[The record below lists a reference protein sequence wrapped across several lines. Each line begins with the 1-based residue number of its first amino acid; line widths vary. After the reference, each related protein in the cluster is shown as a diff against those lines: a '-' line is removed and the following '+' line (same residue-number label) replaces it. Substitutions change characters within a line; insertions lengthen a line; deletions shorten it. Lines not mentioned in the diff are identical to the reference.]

1 MRNISQ
7 ECICASRPVHGV
19 LVREGLFGEMKG
31 MGGLGDD
38 VVVVNLDVTHVD
50 DPGPFI
56 PTYSAAGD
64 GWIAGEVEARKGDV
78 HNET

>member
-7 ECICASRPVHGV
+7 ECICASRPVRGV
-19 LVREGLFGEMKG
+19 LVREGMFGETKG

-50 DPGPFI
+50 DSGPSI
-56 PTYSAAGD
+56 LTYSAAERQLD
-64 GWIAGEVEARKGDV
+64 RW
-78 HNET
+78 

>member
-1 MRNISQ
+1 V
-7 ECICASRPVHGV
+7 ET
-19 LVREGLFGEMKG
+19 KG

-56 PTYSAAGD
+56 PTYSAARRQLD
-64 GWIAGEVEARKGDV
+64 RW
-78 HNET
+78 